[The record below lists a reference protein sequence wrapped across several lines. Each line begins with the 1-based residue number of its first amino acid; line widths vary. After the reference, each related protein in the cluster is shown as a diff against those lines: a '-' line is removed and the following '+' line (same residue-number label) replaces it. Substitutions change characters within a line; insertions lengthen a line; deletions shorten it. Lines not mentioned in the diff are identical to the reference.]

1 MDQPEDEHLHIIVRC
16 PLLNSECVY
25 FVPFTTQSAP
35 PLACK
40 GEHISKGRE
49 EWATKFLQDAPSQNG
64 KPETFASDQKKTM
77 PAFRF
82 HRPPSADATIPIT
95 LYNPIFGQ
103 FQGDCKTYRPTKE
116 DHDFV
121 FNLSISM
128 SNFYEDDSDM
138 ETGMAER
145 ARDDFGEYGLKFL
158 VDEIDG
164 YTTGGALR
172 WNDFCLAFFKVSL
185 DDAEPLFEAAWS
197 YTAFTRNKLH
207 THLDSHLPCFI
218 LYAAGERT
226 GLLRHVH
233 HILKLIS
240 QVPILALQAPCGP
253 IVLICRSLHPS
264 RERYWVGCG
273 NTRLGRWA
281 GSKAGSSD
289 L

>member
-1 MDQPEDEHLHIIVRC
+1 M
-16 PLLNSECVY
+16 SVY
-25 FVPFTTQSAP
+25 ILFPFTTHSAP

-64 KPETFASDQKKTM
+64 KPETFASDQKKAM

-82 HRPPSADATIPIT
+82 HRPPLADATIPIT

-103 FQGDCKTYRPTKE
+103 FQDDCKTYRPTKE
-116 DHDFV
+116 DRDFV

-172 WNDFCLAFFKVSL
+172 WNDFCLAFLRCLWMTPSL
-185 DDAEPLFEAAWS
+185 S
-197 YTAFTRNKLH
+197 
-207 THLDSHLPCFI
+207 
-218 LYAAGERT
+218 
-226 GLLRHVH
+226 
-233 HILKLIS
+233 LKLLGPTRPLREIS
-240 QVPILALQAPCGP
+240 CTLISILTFLVLFCTPLVSAQVYFDTCTT
-253 IVLICRSLHPS
+253 S
-264 RERYWVGCG
+264 
-273 NTRLGRWA
+273 
-281 GSKAGSSD
+281 
-289 L
+289 